1 MSNSGRE
8 VLKIIREEDQKID
21 SIKMSLYLDYS

>member
-8 VLKIIREEDQKID
+8 ILKIIKEEDQKID
-21 SIKMSLYLDYS
+21 SIKMSLFLDYS